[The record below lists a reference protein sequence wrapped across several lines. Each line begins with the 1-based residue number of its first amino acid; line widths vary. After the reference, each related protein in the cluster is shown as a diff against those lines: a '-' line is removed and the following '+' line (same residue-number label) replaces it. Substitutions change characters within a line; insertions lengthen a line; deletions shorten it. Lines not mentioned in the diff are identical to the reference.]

1 VLWSL
6 ETFGSGDIEWD
17 LACARVL
24 ARSF

>member
-6 ETFGSGDIEWD
+6 ETFGPDDIEWD